1 MSKRKSTAVIE
12 CSTISLDGSGSGSG
26 SVSVSVSV
34 SDSEL
39 ATDAFSQHEGPSSGT
54 ACDAAV
60 ALQSKKLSTSMFEHY
75 LGIMQKNFSKDTKA
89 SFAFLDSL
97 WFSVYRQK
105 SSKDKVLEW
114 IKKKRILS
122 KKYVVVPIVC
132 WNHWNLLILCHLGE
146 SKESKTR
153 TRCML
158 LLDSLHMA
166 EPKRLEPDIR
176 RFVSDIYEVEK
187 KPQKTAMFSKIPLLV
202 PKVPQQ
208 RNGEHCGLY
217 VLYFLNLFVQHAPK
231 NFSIED
237 GYPYF
242 MTEDWF
248 CHEDVD
254 RFCSELTQRNQ

>member
-75 LGIMQKNFSKDTKA
+75 LG
-89 SFAFLDSL
+89 
-97 WFSVYRQK
+97 
-105 SSKDKVLEW
+105 
-114 IKKKRILS
+114 
-122 KKYVVVPIVC
+122 
-132 WNHWNLLILCHLGE
+132 NHWNLLILCHLGE